1 VTGPGPEQS
10 VAEIDLIYAHA
21 STFPCRVKTIGETRW
36 VMKLRGSG
44 PGPMALATEFLA
56 LRAAAAMGLP
66 VPEAQPLYLSPDF
79 PWMIGTDEFDGIV
92 QRSGGWNLGIAYI
105 EHAATASLYD
115 ILGAEP
121 HFLAALSDVDRA
133 LGNMDRSARNPNI
146 LAHGVTLTA
155 IDFDAC
161 LFLRRLARGS
171 VPATFP
177 LPPGHLLE
185 GAMVGSAPRHLDPE
199 VLTEALREAPE
210 QWTAAIPCGR
220 DALEAGLVD
229 FAKAWNQ
236 SH

>member
-1 VTGPGPEQS
+1 
-10 VAEIDLIYAHA
+10 
-21 STFPCRVKTIGETRW
+21 
-36 VMKLRGSG
+36 
-44 PGPMALATEFLA
+44 MALATEFLA

-220 DALEAGLVD
+220 DVLEAGLVD
-229 FAKAWNQ
+229 FAKTWNQ